1 MDIINLKA
9 QLYAERYTSPSDPL
23 LSDIAAHT
31 IASNREHHMLSGH
44 LQGKFLEIF
53 STLLQP
59 LNVLEIGTFVGYS
72 AICLAKGLRKD
83 GELHTIEIDYDMAAV
98 AKSNF
103 SRTNEPDKIILHVGN
118 ALQIIPT
125 LEKHWDLV
133 FIDADKP
140 NYIEYYKL
148 VLPRVRIGGVILA
161 DNVLFH
167 GQVFEEPVRGKNAQ
181 AIQLFNEYVQQ
192 DETVEKVMLTIRD
205 GLLMVSKKKISS

>member
-1 MDIINLKA
+1 MDIITSLA
-9 QLYAERYTSPSDPL
+9 QSYAEKYSSPADPL
-23 LSDIAAHT
+23 LEEIMTETMAT
-31 IASNREHHMLSGH
+31 NPEHHMLSGH

-53 STLLQP
+53 STVIHP

-72 AICLAKGLRKD
+72 AICLAKGLQQN
-83 GELHTIEIDYDMAAV
+83 GQLHTIEVLKDIAAI

-103 SRTNEPDKIILHVGN
+103 SRTNTHDKIILHVGN
-118 ALQIIPT
+118 ALDIIPT

-148 VLPRVRIGGVILA
+148 VLPRLRTGGVILA

-167 GQVFEEPVRGKNAQ
+167 GQVLEEPIKGKNAK
-181 AIQLFNEYVQQ
+181 AIQSFNEYVEK
-192 DETVEKVMLTIRD
+192 DVSVEKVMLTIRD
-205 GLLMVSKKKISS
+205 GLLMIRKK